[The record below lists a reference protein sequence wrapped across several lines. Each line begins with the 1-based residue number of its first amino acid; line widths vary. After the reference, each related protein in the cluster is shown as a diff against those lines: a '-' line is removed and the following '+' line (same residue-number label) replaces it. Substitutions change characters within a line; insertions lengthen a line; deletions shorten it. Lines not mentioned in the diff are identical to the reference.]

1 MKPAAIIFAAL
12 MLASSVATADEKEV
26 PPGPAPAKRYTGLS
40 VFANAGAIWADNA
53 TANFYS
59 GRPENANT
67 INRVLHS
74 NTYGQQ
80 IWQRLVSHG
89 QISPSAISNYN
100 QLQVVEYANMYYRIS
115 YQIGMGIRNDYA
127 SGFGWLLRFDLA
139 RLNALGAFNLSST
152 NGTGILT
159 NNHQYIRCGIAGR
172 EDRINIDFA
181 ILKTVPLTYTTDL
194 EIDLGLNLNNCKVKD
209 NVMEIDGAK
218 YSILDVWDGQSPDV
232 GISNYEYIN
241 QGGIGYGVFISAF
254 IGYQMPSVGAIR
266 LGYTCYHSKT
276 VLQGYTAMGWHHTL
290 GLRFEMNNF
299 SFFNIK

>member
-1 MKPAAIIFAAL
+1 MKPATVIFAAL

-40 VFANAGAIWADNA
+40 VFANAGAIWADNV

-159 NNHQYIRCGIAGR
+159 NNHQYIR
-172 EDRINIDFA
+172 
-181 ILKTVPLTYTTDL
+181 
-194 EIDLGLNLNNCKVKD
+194 
-209 NVMEIDGAK
+209 
-218 YSILDVWDGQSPDV
+218 
-232 GISNYEYIN
+232 
-241 QGGIGYGVFISAF
+241 
-254 IGYQMPSVGAIR
+254 
-266 LGYTCYHSKT
+266 
-276 VLQGYTAMGWHHTL
+276 
-290 GLRFEMNNF
+290 
-299 SFFNIK
+299 

>member
-40 VFANAGAIWADNA
+40 VFANAGAFWADNN
-53 TANFYS
+53 TANFFS

-80 IWQRLVSHG
+80 IWQRLVTNG
-89 QISPSAISNYN
+89 LISPSAISSYN
-100 QLQVVEYANMYYRIS
+100 QLQVVEYANMYYRTS
-115 YQIGMGIRNDYA
+115 YQIGMGIRYDYT

-139 RLNALGAFNLSST
+139 RLGILGAFNLSSN

-181 ILKTVPLTYTTDL
+181 ILKAIPLTYTVDL
-194 EIDLGLNLNNCKVKD
+194 ELDLGLNLNNCKVKE
-209 NVMEIDGAK
+209 NLMEIDGAT
-218 YSILDVWDGQSPDV
+218 YSILDVWDGQSPDA
-232 GISNYEYIN
+232 GIVSYNYIN
-241 QGGIGYGVFISAF
+241 QGGIGYGVFMSALLAYR
-254 IGYQMPSVGAIR
+254 IPSVGAIR
-266 LGYTCYHSKT
+266 LGYTCYHAKT
-276 VLQGYTAMGWHHTL
+276 VLQGYSAMGWHHML

-299 SFFNIK
+299 SFFN